1 MTYCQVEKSLNTT
14 ASDLEKIRQ
23 YTTKDFEPDQL
34 FIFNLTLCSNDVDRD
49 YEKFSVEALHQLQK
63 LFVGKTGISDHSMKS
78 ADQKARIFDTFVEKQ
93 QGKTTIDGEALYC
106 LKAKAYMVRCEENQ
120 TFITEIEA
128 GIKKEISVSCSMG
141 SNVCSIC
148 GNDRSISRCSH
159 INGKKYDSKLCYG
172 ILSDAKDAYEFSFVA
187 VPAQR
192 GAGVTKSFCVKV
204 KGDCDMTE
212 IINTIK
218 SCDCDVTISKSQA
231 HQLCSY
237 IENLEE
243 EAKLGEEYKKSLVK
257 EVTKLCAVGFPE
269 MDTKVFNNVASVM
282 TTGELKAF
290 RDGFKKAASK
300 SIPKPQILPNEK
312 SNKTDYSQFRI

>member
-14 ASDLEKIRQ
+14 TSDLEKIRQ
-23 YTTKDFEPDQL
+23 YTTKDFDENEL

-49 YEKFSVEALHQLQK
+49 YEKFSIEALHQLQK

-93 QGKTTIDGEALYC
+93 QGKTTLDGEPLYC
-106 LKAKAYMVRCEENQ
+106 LKAKAYMVRNDENQ
-120 TFITEIEA
+120 SFITEIEA

-141 SNVCSIC
+141 SNVCSVC
-148 GNDRSISRCSH
+148 GNDRNVSRCSH
-159 INGKKYDSKLCYG
+159 VNGKVYDSKLCYG
-172 ILSDAKDAYEFSFVA
+172 ILSDARDAYEFSFVA

-192 GAGVTKSFCVKV
+192 GAGVTKSFCV

-257 EVTKLCAVGFPE
+257 EVTGLCAVGFPE
-269 MDTKVFNNVASVM
+269 MDAKIFGNVASVM
-282 TTGELKAF
+282 TTAELKAF